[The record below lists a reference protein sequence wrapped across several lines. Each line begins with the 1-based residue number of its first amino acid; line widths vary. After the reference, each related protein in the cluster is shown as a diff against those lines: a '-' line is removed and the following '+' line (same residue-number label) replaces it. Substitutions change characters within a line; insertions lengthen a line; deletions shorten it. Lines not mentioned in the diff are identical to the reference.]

1 MESYN
6 HNYNNPYRILA
17 ATISTHSTPIELK
30 RIMTDTSYIKKLVL
44 AEVRDNIDIPGKFCD
59 CVTTELITDSE
70 KVLYR
75 TALNELGLFFFK
87 KLDVPRLRAE
97 IRKFHEEMEVPLEY

>member
-17 ATISTHSTPIELK
+17 ATISTHSTPIEIK
-30 RIMTDTSYIKKLVL
+30 RIMTDTSYVKKIVL
-44 AEVRDNIDIPGKFCD
+44 AEVRDSIDIPSKFCD
-59 CVTTELITDSE
+59 CVITELITDSE
-70 KVLYR
+70 KVSYR

-87 KLDVPRLRAE
+87 KLDIPRLRAE
-97 IRKFHEEMEVPLEY
+97 IRKFHEDMGLSLEN